1 MCMMYQQRFNPLS
14 KFALL
19 LSLCGAG
26 IILSSIVTGLIG
38 NTVLHVDLKNL
49 AAELTKPEN
58 TQLSRTLQVI
68 TSFLIMAMPPLV
80 MGKFTSET
88 PIEQLGFRAPGN
100 ILQLGTV
107 VLIIAAGFM
116 LSGALGELN
125 RLIPIPQNTAAYF
138 QKLEDNYNKQVMS
151 MGSMQ
156 SGADYFF
163 SLIVLALV
171 PAIFEEMLFR
181 GALQQILITGT
192 RSAFWGILITSIIF
206 SAIHLSYYGFLPRLF
221 LGMMLGYLLY
231 YSKNIWMSIA
241 AHFLNNAYAL
251 TGMYIL
257 SRQGKLTPESMNDT
271 YPLYYGLIGA
281 LLIYFLFTYFKKE
294 SEKVLSKHVFTT
306 PENGQPL

>member
-1 MCMMYQQRFNPLS
+1 MMYQQRFNPLS

-19 LSLCGAG
+19 LCFCGAG

-49 AAELTKPEN
+49 GAELMKPEN
-58 TQLSRTLQVI
+58 IQVSRTLQVI
-68 TSFLIMAMPPLV
+68 TTFLIMALPALAL
-80 MGKFTSET
+80 GSITREN

-100 ILQLGTV
+100 AFQTGIVILMV
-107 VLIIAAGFM
+107 IAGFM

-125 RLIPIPQNTAAYF
+125 KMIPLPNTAAIYF
-138 QKLEDNYNKQVMS
+138 KGLEDNYNKQVMS
-151 MGSMQ
+151 MGIMKSV
-156 SGADYFF
+156 ADYFF

-181 GALQQILITGT
+181 GALQQIVVSGT

-221 LGMMLGYLLY
+221 LGMMLGYIFY
-231 YSKNIWMSIA
+231 YSKNIWMNIA

-251 TGMYIL
+251 TGMYLL
-257 SRQGKLTPESMNDT
+257 SREGKLTPEAMNET
-271 YPLYYGLIGA
+271 SPLYYGLIGA
-281 LLIYFLFTYFKKE
+281 VIIYFLFVLFKKE
-294 SEKVLSKHVFTT
+294 SEKLLMNRGFANPANEEH
-306 PENGQPL
+306 L